1 MSRAHHTFTALIA
14 SLMASSAV
22 PALAQDAVD
31 AADGGDGNAAP
42 VGDIIV
48 TAERRASNLQETPL
62 AVTAVSGETLQAA
75 GAAVINDLAASVMLA
90 PVRRFINRLIEV
102 GQGIVKSA

>member
-1 MSRAHHTFTALIA
+1 M
-14 SLMASSAV
+14 
-22 PALAQDAVD
+22 
-31 AADGGDGNAAP
+31 
-42 VGDIIV
+42 
-48 TAERRASNLQETPL
+48 
-62 AVTAVSGETLQAA
+62 TAVSGETLQAA